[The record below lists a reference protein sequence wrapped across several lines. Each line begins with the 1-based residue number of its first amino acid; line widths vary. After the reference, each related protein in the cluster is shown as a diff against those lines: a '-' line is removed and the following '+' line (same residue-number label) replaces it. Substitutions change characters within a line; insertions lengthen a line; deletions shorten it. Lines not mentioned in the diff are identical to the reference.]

1 MPQNEFF
8 LKKKKMPFNA
18 IHGKYLT
25 GNFAEMLFQV
35 VFDRAKRR

>member
-1 MPQNEFF
+1 
-8 LKKKKMPFNA
+8 MPFNA

-35 VFDRAKRR
+35 VFDRAKRRWSKGKKMTEIT